1 MSFIKSYKRYIFLFL
16 ILYTII
22 HFIHGGIYQPL
33 IINKTK
39 FTQINE
45 ESLPLY
51 EFLYNNKT
59 IELTNPRQYGPVFFF
74 IMLPFMSI
82 FNEKSY
88 MSIILFIVAQITM
101 LFSFYIIY
109 NLLFRNIKGGL
120 FYLFLIWFNFNPLY
134 YNMGTKAPEF
144 WEILFISIALY
155 FIIDKRE
162 YISGT
167 TITLATLIK
176 ILPVVYFYYFLL
188 RKWNA
193 FFWGTLSMIIMLSIS
208 WFVFGYNM
216 GLYYLYFIITRPL
229 GQVTFVQAFY
239 ENITIKATITKI
251 FAGFKMKYT
260 LEEVMSRELGLFEGY
275 SFVFNEHNAFLIN
288 TIYTL
293 ILICGLLF
301 FAWVCFKLNQNKKSE
316 LILFGLIS
324 ITMILFS
331 PHSSWEYTVLLLP
344 AFAIALYFLITDKLN
359 TILKS
364 LFCLS
369 YIFLGVPI
377 PMKIFVHLLPLNY
390 LNNIFCNNIFDLSES
405 YKAYGFPTIGLI
417 AIYLFFIILALKNIK
432 SQKISKK

>member
-229 GQVTFVQAFY
+229 GQ
-239 ENITIKATITKI
+239 
-251 FAGFKMKYT
+251 
-260 LEEVMSRELGLFEGY
+260 
-275 SFVFNEHNAFLIN
+275 
-288 TIYTL
+288 
-293 ILICGLLF
+293 
-301 FAWVCFKLNQNKKSE
+301 
-316 LILFGLIS
+316 
-324 ITMILFS
+324 
-331 PHSSWEYTVLLLP
+331 
-344 AFAIALYFLITDKLN
+344 
-359 TILKS
+359 
-364 LFCLS
+364 
-369 YIFLGVPI
+369 
-377 PMKIFVHLLPLNY
+377 
-390 LNNIFCNNIFDLSES
+390 
-405 YKAYGFPTIGLI
+405 
-417 AIYLFFIILALKNIK
+417 
-432 SQKISKK
+432 